1 MLLVAATTPATVAV
15 VGAARLLV
23 LRLTLR
29 RLVLAL
35 ALLTLWLARVLGLL
49 EGTLGLLLLLRE
61 VT

>member
-15 VGAARLLV
+15 AGAARLLV

-29 RLVLAL
+29 RLVLAF
-35 ALLTLWLARVLGLL
+35 ALWTLLLARVLGLL
-49 EGTLGLLLLLRE
+49 KGTLGLLLLLRE